1 MADDVF
7 KVRMVRVLPGHDNVL
22 PPNQPIQ
29 EEDDPE
35 TLVLHQCFP
44 YVMLWPKS
52 QIRLGA
58 RGNTPKAT
66 TPEVPARSNT
76 PKTTPPEVPARSHG
90 KTAAP
95 PLPSPPRNVVHHDH
109 DFQMAQDPADYDNN
123 YDFLEDLDDAHFR
136 PDPRAVEE
144 PTYLSTEA
152 RIEAGQPSE
161 AHRKRLFGS
170 QDNMPPDAGP
180 FTEPDRKSVV

>member
-1 MADDVF
+1 
-7 KVRMVRVLPGHDNVL
+7 MVRVFPGHYNVL
-22 PPNQPIQ
+22 PPIQSIQ

-35 TLVLHQCFP
+35 TLVLHQCYP

-52 QIRLGA
+52 QIRLGT

-66 TPEVPARSNT
+66 PPSVPTRSNS
-76 PKTTPPEVPARSHG
+76 PKTTPPEVSARSHG

-95 PLPSPPRNVVHHDH
+95 PLPSPPRNVVHDH
-109 DFQMAQDPADYDNN
+109 DLQMAQDPADDDNH

-136 PDPRAVEE
+136 PDPRAAEE

-152 RIEAGQPSE
+152 RIEVGHPSE

-170 QDNMPPDAGP
+170 
-180 FTEPDRKSVV
+180 